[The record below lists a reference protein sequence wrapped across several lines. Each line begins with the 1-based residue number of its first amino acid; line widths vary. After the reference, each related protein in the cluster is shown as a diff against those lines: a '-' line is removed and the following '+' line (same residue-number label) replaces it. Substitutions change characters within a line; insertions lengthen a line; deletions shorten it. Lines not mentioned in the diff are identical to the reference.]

1 MPAIKKRT
9 FANTKG
15 GADCTPNL
23 VATEA
28 EDHKME
34 KRRPIPIFFTHE
46 TDYGSKIQDA
56 FRLPPALFIF
66 LSMITRKN
74 VLLFAF
80 LLTSWCTPAFS
91 QNQWTYDF
99 NNGLN
104 PIESGG
110 PALKVLGQPGQYI
123 KEKIPGSDY
132 LNRTIYQFEN
142 NSGLQFNNTE
152 AKGFL
157 SKSFTVEIYFKM
169 TELDSWKRVLDFKNR
184 KSDYGSYIYDGKLN
198 FYDYAIGEKAPVRAN
213 QYVHYV
219 YSRDFDTKT
228 IKMYIN
234 GQSKL
239 EFKDPGSEGML
250 DQDQVLNFFQ
260 DDLVANHEASSG
272 SIALIRVY
280 DRVMTPVFVRRS
292 YQTISKTFK
301 EPVAKEEETAPQP
314 EEKVAEKPGRN
325 KNLSL
330 VTGKVYDGRNLKPV
344 HDAEV
349 MVRKSDNDSLVA
361 QTKTVEGVYNFELTP
376 YESYRISARADGFQS
391 KSVAV
396 KTTNRYEEIKSL
408 ISLAPETY
416 TTPLTTLYFN
426 QGTEEIDGQ
435 SLTDL
440 DSIAGYFQKHPG
452 LKILL
457 KGHTDN
463 TGNFEKNLELSNKR
477 VETVKTHLIGKGIPA
492 DRIEGNG
499 YGSAQPKRVNRSETD
514 KRSNRRVD
522 IWAEPVKR

>member
-1 MPAIKKRT
+1 MR
-9 FANTKG
+9 
-15 GADCTPNL
+15 
-23 VATEA
+23 
-28 EDHKME
+28 
-34 KRRPIPIFFTHE
+34 
-46 TDYGSKIQDA
+46 IQ
-56 FRLPPALFIF
+56 
-66 LSMITRKN
+66 KN
-74 VLLFAF
+74 VLF
-80 LLTSWCTPAFS
+80 LAILLSIASIPAFS

-132 LNRTIYQFEN
+132 LNRTTYQFES

-169 TELDSWKRVLDFKNR
+169 NELDSWKRVLDFKNR

-219 YSRDFDTKT
+219 YSRDFETKV

-239 EFKDPGSEGML
+239 EFKDPGTEGML
-250 DQDQVLNFFQ
+250 DNDQVLNLFQ
-260 DDLVANHEASSG
+260 DDLVAGYEASGG

-292 YQTISKTFK
+292 YQTIAKNFK
-301 EPVAKEEETAPQP
+301 EPVA
-314 EEKVAEKPGRN
+314 EEKKPEPKVEEPARQEPGRN
-325 KNLSL
+325 KNLAL
-330 VTGKVYDGRNLKPV
+330 VTGRVYDGRDLAPV
-344 HDAEV
+344 NDAEV

-361 QTKTVEGVYNFELTP
+361 QTKSVQGVYNFELTP
-376 YESYRISARADGFQS
+376 YQSYKISARADGFQS
-391 KSVAV
+391 KSIAV
-396 KTTNRYEEIKSL
+396 KTNNRYEEIKSL

-416 TTPLTTLYFN
+416 SAPLTTLYFT
-426 QGTEEIDGQ
+426 QSTEEVEGN
-435 SLTDL
+435 SMSEL
-440 DSIAGYFQKHPG
+440 DAMVAYFQKNAG

-477 VETVKTHLIGKGIPA
+477 VETVKAYLLGKGISA
-492 DRIEGNG
+492 DRIEGSG
-499 YGSAQPKRVNRSETD
+499 YGSAQPNKVNRSESE
-514 KRSNRRVD
+514 KRSNRRVE
-522 IWAEPVKR
+522 IWAEPIKR

>member
-1 MPAIKKRT
+1 MR
-9 FANTKG
+9 
-15 GADCTPNL
+15 
-23 VATEA
+23 
-28 EDHKME
+28 
-34 KRRPIPIFFTHE
+34 
-46 TDYGSKIQDA
+46 IQ
-56 FRLPPALFIF
+56 
-66 LSMITRKN
+66 KN
-74 VLLFAF
+74 VLF
-80 LLTSWCTPAFS
+80 LAILLSLANIPAFS

-104 PIESGG
+104 PIETGG

-132 LNRTIYQFEN
+132 LNRTIYQFES
-142 NSGLQFNNTE
+142 NSGLQFNNLE

-169 TELDSWKRVLDFKNR
+169 NELDSWKRVLDFKNR

-219 YSRDFDTKT
+219 YSRDFETKV

-239 EFKDPGSEGML
+239 EFKDPGTEGML
-250 DQDQVLNFFQ
+250 DNDQVLNLFQ
-260 DDLVANHEASSG
+260 DDLVAGHEASAG

-292 YQTISKTFK
+292 YQTISKNFK
-301 EPVAKEEETAPQP
+301 EPVAKKEKEDPPVEEPAT
-314 EEKVAEKPGRN
+314 EELKRN
-325 KNLSL
+325 KNLAL
-330 VTGKVYDGRNLKPV
+330 VTGKVYDGRDLAPV
-344 HDAEV
+344 NDAEV

-361 QTKTVEGVYNFELTP
+361 QTKTVQGVYNFELTP
-376 YESYRISARADGFQS
+376 YESYKISARADGFQS
-391 KSVAV
+391 RSISV
-396 KTTNRYEEIKSL
+396 KTTNRYEEVKSL
-408 ISLAPETY
+408 ISLSPETY
-416 TTPLTTLYFN
+416 SSPLTTLYFN
-426 QGTEEIDGQ
+426 QSTEELEGKAV
-435 SLTDL
+435 TDL
-440 DSIAGYFQKHPG
+440 DSMITYFQKHPA
-452 LKILL
+452 LKIVL

-463 TGNFEKNLELSNKR
+463 TGNFEKNLELSNRR
-477 VETVKTHLIGKGIPA
+477 VETVKTYLLTKGIPA

-499 YGSAQPKRVNRSETD
+499 YGSAQPNRVNRSETG

-522 IWAEPVKR
+522 IWAEPIKR

>member
-1 MPAIKKRT
+1 MI
-9 FANTKG
+9 
-15 GADCTPNL
+15 
-23 VATEA
+23 
-28 EDHKME
+28 
-34 KRRPIPIFFTHE
+34 
-46 TDYGSKIQDA
+46 IQKS
-56 FRLPPALFIF
+56 LP
-66 LSMITRKN
+66 
-74 VLLFAF
+74 LLIF
-80 LLTSWCTPAFS
+80 LLTAWYSPAVS

-104 PIESGG
+104 PIETGG
-110 PALKVLGQPGQYI
+110 PTLKVLGQPGQYI

-142 NSGLQFNNTE
+142 NSGLQFNNIE

-157 SKSFTVEIYFKM
+157 SKSFTIEIYFKM
-169 TELDSWKRVLDFKNR
+169 AELDSWKRVLDFKNR

-219 YSRDFDTKT
+219 YSRDFETKM

-260 DDLVANHEASSG
+260 DDLVANHEASAG

-292 YQTISKTFK
+292 YQTISKSFK
-301 EPVAKEEETAPQP
+301 EPVAKEEQP
-314 EEKVAEKPGRN
+314 EPEPKNPEPDKPSRN
-325 KNLSL
+325 KNLAL
-330 VTGKVYDGRNLKPV
+330 VTGRVYDGRNLKPV
-344 HDAEV
+344 NDAEV

-361 QTKTVEGVYNFELTP
+361 QTKTVEGIYNFELTP
-376 YESYRISARADGFQS
+376 YESYRISARAEGFQS
-391 KSVAV
+391 KSVGV
-396 KTTNRYEEIKSL
+396 KTSNRHEEIKSL

-416 TTPLTTLYFN
+416 SSPLTTLYFK
-426 QGTEEIDGQ
+426 QSTEELDGRAVA
-435 SLTDL
+435 DL
-440 DSIAGYFQKHPG
+440 DSIATYFQKHPE
-452 LKILL
+452 LKIVL

-477 VETVKTHLIGKGIPA
+477 VQTVRDQLAGKGIPA
-492 DRIEGNG
+492 ERIAGSG
-499 YGSAQPKRVNRSETD
+499 YGSAQPNRVNRSEAE
-514 KRSNRRVD
+514 KQSNRRVEV
-522 IWAEPVKR
+522 WAEPIKR